1 MKTLFSAAVYAVP
14 AVLAKHLK
22 LPEAELRAGLD
33 RLVGAGR
40 VTTLALPEQKGMCY
54 LWEEG

>member
-1 MKTLFSAAVYAVP
+1 VP

-33 RLVGAGR
+33 RLADAGR

-54 LWEEG
+54 LWEQG